1 MTISKRVVLSQLEVQ
16 PDGTIQVRLDKQV
29 VEDDNV
35 LSREYHRTVLPPG
48 IEVDQQMALV
58 NAHLE
63 QMGWPPVETEAL
75 SRIKRIVGVEHTSG
89 VKRAYQERL
98 EAERKALA
106 DEEERQAALLVEQQA
121 ASHAGTPSTP

>member
-1 MTISKRVVLSQLEVQ
+1 VVLSQLEVQ

-48 IEVDQQMALV
+48 TKVDQQMGLV
-58 NAHLE
+58 NAHLA
-63 QMGWPPVETEAL
+63 QMGWPPVETEAH
-75 SRIKRIVGVEHTSG
+75 SRIKRIVNVEHTAG
-89 VKRAYQERL
+89 VKKAYQERL

-106 DEEERQAALLVEQQA
+106 DEEERQAALLAEQQA
-121 ASHAGTPSTP
+121 RVSQ